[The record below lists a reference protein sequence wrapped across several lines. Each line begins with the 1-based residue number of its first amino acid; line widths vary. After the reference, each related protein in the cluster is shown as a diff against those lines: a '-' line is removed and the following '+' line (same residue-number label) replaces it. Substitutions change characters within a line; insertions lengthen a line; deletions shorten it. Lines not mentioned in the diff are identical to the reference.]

1 MPWCRDGRHDRS
13 CNVSRTPLV
22 GCLACCEEYESV
34 RALVGEQ
41 AR

>member
-1 MPWCRDGRHDRS
+1 MPWYRDGRHDRF
-13 CNVSRTPLV
+13 NVSRTPLV
-22 GCLACCEEYESV
+22 GCPACREEYEGV